1 MLPDSVTVK
10 SLMWKSHRWMQE
22 PTDSMKMQHLVYRK
36 PDDYKLC
43 ALLLDKKLDQFVVAL
58 CKHYDVKTAKL
69 PTHYKEA
76 LTLYIHRRS
85 KPVIEYHD
93 NVVDTDFQDYQQM
106 EHKYTNRQEM
116 QTAIRDTYG
125 NTYWYYFD
133 YCSK

>member
-1 MLPDSVTVK
+1 MAK
-10 SLMWKSHRWMQE
+10 SPLDAG
-22 PTDSMKMQHLVYRK
+22 TYRF
-36 PDDYKLC
+36 DED
-43 ALLLDKKLDQFVVAL
+43 AASGISQAGRLLLDKKLDQFVAAL

-93 NVVDTDFQDYQQM
+93 NVVDTDFQDYQQL
-106 EHKYTNRQEM
+106 EHKYANKQEM
-116 QTAIRDTYG
+116 QNAIRDTYG